1 MDARL
6 RTTLLLGALLL
17 APLASADHVFSHRV
31 YVVGR
36 VIDAEGLPAPGL
48 AVNVTFEGAPASRAC
63 FDSKAEVTGPTGDY
77 EVCRHVHAIADDA
90 TVTVRVGGAQK
101 SASVDPDL
109 RHAVASLQLDG
120 PAPFDDINGERTFA
134 RTFLV
139 TGRMFELLR
148 EPQEEEGIEVDARPF
163 HEEVNVSIRAGE
175 EVLANAT
182 AKPDEHGRY
191 RAQLEVG
198 ELPPGAVVRVVAGRD
213 GGEEV
218 ASALMRRADLNVVR
232 DSRLVHGPGDDAPG
246 TGTPFG
252 AWLAV
257 VALGAAAVAGRTLRS
272 DRKR

>member
-1 MDARL
+1 MDPRL

-48 AVNVTFEGAPASRAC
+48 AVNVSFEGAPASRAC
-63 FDSKAEVTGPTGDY
+63 FDSKEEVTGPTGDY

-101 SASVDPDL
+101 SARVDPDL

-120 PAPFDDINGERTFA
+120 PAPFADINGERTFA

-148 EPQEEEGIEVDARPF
+148 EPQAEEGIEVDARPF
-163 HEEVNVSIRAGE
+163 HEDVNVSIRSGD

-182 AKPDEHGRY
+182 VKPDEHGRY
-191 RAQLEVG
+191 RAQLDVD
-198 ELPPGAVVRVVAGRD
+198 ELPPGALVRVVAGRD
-213 GGEEV
+213 GGEEL
-218 ASALMRRADLNVVR
+218 ASVLLRRADLNVVR
-232 DSRLVHGPGDDAPG
+232 DSRLAHGPGDDAPG
-246 TGTPFG
+246 TGTP
-252 AWLAV
+252 
-257 VALGAAAVAGRTLRS
+257 LGAGLALLALTVSALVARGARRE
-272 DRKR
+272 RPR